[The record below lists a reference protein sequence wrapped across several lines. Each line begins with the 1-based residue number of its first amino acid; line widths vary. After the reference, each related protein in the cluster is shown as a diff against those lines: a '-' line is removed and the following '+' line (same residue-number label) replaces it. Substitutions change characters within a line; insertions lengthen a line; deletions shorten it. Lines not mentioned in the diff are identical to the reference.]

1 MGIVAPYSLD
11 RAECYMAIMEFNVGP
26 NRKTIGFVGDLPEE
40 ARKVFN
46 NLGYTVYLVDES
58 TTSLQLQMSCALV
71 LSQIADKPLLVRAD
85 LEKYLYL
92 IDHGCM
98 LYIRYINDPEA
109 RQIVIRAL
117 NRNKAPTNGLLK
129 DDKHIFQGDWYDSD
143 APIFGPFVQI
153 VREDESWEYIANI
166 IINNPVGCV
175 PHPDLKI
182 VVFDSQLLQT
192 QLKPEF
198 ELLLKRAFSDCSE
211 IHLYAKMDGLSG
223 VGAYEGYANFRNT
236 VTGSTWPYHVF
247 IKIGERVKV
256 AREFNNFRT
265 IALERVPYHLGPRL
279 KLDRCVLGHTCGLI
293 VSDFVGG
300 AEPIRDCAMQGRSI
314 AAIGNLFNVT
324 LLAWRRSA
332 IVEERSLQEF
342 ILTESLKKTKKPP
355 HRQPLIAEF
364 GVSDFSIEEI
374 IAAIKNT
381 TPSTPVLTGVVH
393 GDLHAT
399 NVLVRLND
407 AVIIDLE
414 KVKQNWPILYDVASL
429 EAGLLVDGFIGDKR
443 SIREVYD
450 SIKSLYQ
457 LDSLETQDHH
467 CQPSN
472 KSSWFF
478 ESARQIRMQARQME
492 LKQLQYAWVLGA
504 VLLHKGCNPN
514 DFTKDGEVHSFDGAP
529 TTRESVRALACVVGE
544 QILMALANKFKK

>member
-1 MGIVAPYSLD
+1 
-11 RAECYMAIMEFNVGP
+11 MAITEFNVGP
-26 NRKTIGFVGDLPEE
+26 NRKTIGFVGELPED
-40 ARKVFN
+40 ARVVFTT
-46 NLGYTVYLVDES
+46 LGYTVYLVDKN
-58 TTSLQLQMSCALV
+58 TTSLQLEMSCALM
-71 LSQIADKPLLVRAD
+71 LTQLIEEPLKVRAE
-85 LEKYLYL
+85 LKRYLYL
-92 IDHGCM
+92 LDHDCM
-98 LYIRYINDPEA
+98 LYIRYIKDPEA
-109 RQIVIRAL
+109 RQNVIRAL
-117 NRNKAPTNGLLK
+117 SRNKAPTNGLLK
-129 DDKHIFQGDWYDSD
+129 DDKDIFNGEWYDGD

-175 PHPDLKI
+175 PNPDLNI
-182 VVFDSQLLQT
+182 VVFDLELQAT
-192 QLKPEF
+192 VLAPEH
-198 ELLLKRAFSDCSE
+198 ELLVKRAFSDCSE
-211 IHLYAKMDGLSG
+211 IHLYAKMDGQSG
-223 VGAYEGYANFRNT
+223 VGAYEGYANFRNS
-236 VTGSTWPYHVF
+236 VTGSIWPYHVF
-247 IKIGERVKV
+247 VKIGDRAKV
-256 AREFNNFRT
+256 AREFNNFRI

-300 AEPIRDCAMQGRSI
+300 SEPIRDCAKQGRSI

-342 ILTESLKKTKKPP
+342 LVTEKLNTTKQPP
-355 HRQPLIAEF
+355 HRQSLIAQF
-364 GVSDFSIEEI
+364 GGTYSVEEI
-374 IAAIKNT
+374 IAAINDT

-414 KVKQNWPILYDVASL
+414 KVEQNWPILYDAASL
-429 EAGLLVDGFIGDKR
+429 EAGLLVDGFIADQR
-443 SIREVYD
+443 SIREIYD

-457 LDSLETQDHH
+457 LDTLEGEDHH

-478 ESARQIRMQARQME
+478 DSARQIRMQAQQME
-492 LKQLQYAWVLGA
+492 RKPLQYAWVLGT
-504 VLLHKGCNPN
+504 VFLYKGCNTT
-514 DFTKDGEVHSFDGAP
+514 DFTKEGEVHSFDGTP
-529 TTRESVRALACVVGE
+529 TTRESVRALSYVIGE
-544 QILMALANKFKK
+544 QILIALAKKFKK